1 MVLPAGF
8 DSLGVFVGGRMADII
23 LFRRRE
29 ELEAD
34 DEGIDLL
41 TAVDAAI
48 RDLREI
54 ATRWE
59 EEASKRQAADCL
71 LMLERAFQAAV

>member
-1 MVLPAGF
+1 
-8 DSLGVFVGGRMADII
+8 MADII

-29 ELEAD
+29 EIQAED
-34 DEGIDLL
+34 DEIDLL

-54 ATRWE
+54 STRWG